1 MSFLPHVI
9 IGSVVGG
16 LSPNVGIAVLGGAAS
31 HLVLDFIPHWDPVDG
46 HNPKPIKPL
55 FKLVFGVL
63 LLIDILLAVG
73 VLILVFPSP
82 RHFWGGVAAAAVDID
97 NFLQFIKTKNKIFPL
112 LSKLGLTAHEA
123 GSRWHSMTNIYFGL
137 FNQGWV
143 TLLGL
148 IILYFQLQ
156 T

>member
-16 LSPNVGIAVLGGAAS
+16 SSPNIAVAVAGGVIS

-46 HNPKPIKPL
+46 HNPKPIKPYL
-55 FKLVFGVL
+55 KGFYLLL
-63 LLIDILLAVG
+63 LLIDILLALV
-73 VLILVFPSP
+73 VLAFVFHSP

-97 NFLQFIKTKNKIFPL
+97 NFLQYFKTKNKLFPI
-112 LSKLGLTAHEA
+112 LSKIGLTAHEA
-123 GSRWHSMTNIYFGL
+123 GSRWHSMTNVWFGL
-137 FNQGWV
+137 FNQSWV

-148 IILYFQLQ
+148 IILYYQLK
-156 T
+156 